1 MSKKTAAPQTK
12 ASLLTMADLAARF
25 SLPESTARYYCRRFN
40 AFLPQEGKGRRKY
53 TAEAIPVFAAVQEA
67 MRRTRHARSVE
78 MELSLQFPANA
89 PAVKEAAQGVLVPSA
104 PDYHPAPVLQE
115 FSRGILQVLSAQAQA
130 LERIA
135 DVLSGIERI
144 VPENDAAKPP
154 APRSSS
160 RPDADPTEESSDDSW
175 QDGLPANSSKS
186 FSSAW
191 IIPNFTLH
199 PQLPFS
205 SQLDFGNYH
214 SQDRSRMVTGLSG
227 LEGWSRKYAS
237 MQNAT
242 LPLAGHSGAGMSA
255 SHISPVVDDCRICFT
270 FAFSVHAL

>member
-104 PDYHPAPVLQE
+104 PDYNPAPVLQE

-154 APRSSS
+154 APKAAGAENPQTGKDIEELRKEIKILRGLMDSS
-160 RPDADPTEESSDDSW
+160 EQIHQ
-175 QDGLPANSSKS
+175 QDVE
-186 FSSAW
+186 
-191 IIPNFTLH
+191 
-199 PQLPFS
+199 QLRKWLNRLGS
-205 SQLDFGNYH
+205 TQEG
-214 SQDRSRMVTGLSG
+214 QSG
-227 LEGWSRKYAS
+227 
-237 MQNAT
+237 
-242 LPLAGHSGAGMSA
+242 SGE
-255 SHISPVVDDCRICFT
+255 
-270 FAFSVHAL
+270 